1 MRSNILC
8 SLIPQALQRQK
19 NKYEKEYSN
28 IEIISTDIKEFL
40 NVNTSLWNKVYRRDI
55 LLEKHVKFELNIS
68 IAEDLL
74 FNYMYLL
81 ECKYV
86 FYLNKILYN
95 YVVRQNSAMQ
105 GAGRDA
111 DVQKAFEKLIDYY
124 KKKGVYYK
132 YRKELEYLVY
142 YHVYMVQI
150 VREIRNNVD
159 TTRIDNLKKWIKK
172 QKMGPI
178 ICNKYIRKLSLK
190 HKILLGLIM
199 TGQYGVIKI
208 LFESQ
213 RSN

>member
-1 MRSNILC
+1 
-8 SLIPQALQRQK
+8 
-19 NKYEKEYSN
+19 
-28 IEIISTDIKEFL
+28 
-40 NVNTSLWNKVYRRDI
+40 
-55 LLEKHVKFELNIS
+55 
-68 IAEDLL
+68 
-74 FNYMYLL
+74 
-81 ECKYV
+81 
-86 FYLNKILYN
+86 
-95 YVVRQNSAMQ
+95 MQ